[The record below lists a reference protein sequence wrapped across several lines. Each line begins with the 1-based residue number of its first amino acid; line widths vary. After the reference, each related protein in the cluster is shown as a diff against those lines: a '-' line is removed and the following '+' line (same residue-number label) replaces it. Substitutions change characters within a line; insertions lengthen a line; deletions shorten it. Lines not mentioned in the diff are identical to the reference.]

1 MDHRLVCL
9 TLFLVLLVD
18 TARGKGC
25 GLSAFR
31 HVPGKHCRG
40 YELVVDRPEVG
51 SVLACAKACCDNP
64 ACKSFQ
70 YSTYGDCYLISKIC
84 TDEEKVTV
92 SIGNMYDRIQGEAR
106 PQASAGCGL
115 SAFRHVPRTYCLVGY
130 ENVLSRPKAGSA
142 DACAKACCDN
152 PDCKSFQ
159 YTMHGTCSLLNK
171 ICTDEEKVTA
181 STGNMYDRI
190 QAAPPAVPPAQHA
203 PGAWRDDLRC
213 GARYPAPNGQ
223 SAICNPDGKYP
234 CCAPSGWCGK
244 TTAHCACSRCVD
256 YRKASKRMVEA
267 RETLQD
273 LRDVLLDLEEA
284 AEIEQETR
292 ELEDMEEDAEK
303 ELRELE
309 DMGEDADIEED
320 PEEEMR
326 ELEDMEEDAGL
337 EDTEKE
343 VRELED
349 IEENAGMAEDDE

>member
-1 MDHRLVCL
+1 MASRACMQKRHHEKPKLYLRTDRQTDTRKYTNANQVDRMDPRWACL

-31 HVPGKHCRG
+31 HVPGTHCRG

-92 SIGNMYDRIQGEAR
+92 SIGNMYDRIQG
-106 PQASAGCGL
+106 
-115 SAFRHVPRTYCLVGY
+115 
-130 ENVLSRPKAGSA
+130 
-142 DACAKACCDN
+142 
-152 PDCKSFQ
+152 
-159 YTMHGTCSLLNK
+159 
-171 ICTDEEKVTA
+171 
-181 STGNMYDRI
+181 
-190 QAAPPAVPPAQHA
+190 
-203 PGAWRDDLRC
+203 AWRDDLRC

-244 TTAHCACSRCVD
+244 TTAHCSCSRCVD

-267 RETLQD
+267 RETLQN
-273 LRDVLLDLEEA
+273 LRNVLLDLEEA

-292 ELEDMEEDAEK
+292 ELEDMEEDVDMAEDAEK
-303 ELRELE
+303 
-309 DMGEDADIEED
+309 
-320 PEEEMR
+320 EMR
-326 ELEDMEEDAGL
+326 ELEEIEEDAGM
-337 EDTEKE
+337 
-343 VRELED
+343 
-349 IEENAGMAEDDE
+349 AAEDDE